1 MFRKS
6 RRAIV
11 LERKRARCAAMRSAK
26 ERKRLAESDG
36 DPVREA
42 VVLGGLVLYGRLA
55 GGPRQDLR
63 LLHDGSH
70 RRLQLSINGDLPRPT
85 SETAI
90 LALVRR
96 ELRRVLAGG

>member
-11 LERKRARCAAMRSAK
+11 LERKRLRCAAMRAAK
-26 ERKRLAESDG
+26 ERKRLAESSAE
-36 DPVREA
+36 PVREA
-42 VVLGGLVLYGRLA
+42 RVLGGMLLYGPLA

-63 LLHDGSH
+63 LLFDGAH
-70 RRLQLSINGDLPRPT
+70 RRLYVSIHGDLPRPT
-85 SETAI
+85 SETAL

-96 ELRRVLAGG
+96 ELRRVLGGG